1 MRGRRARSIRWWE
14 GRGDWILRTAFW
26 RMETWWPIKD
36 LAGKNVLY
44 AMYSIAETAKQLNK
58 SEAEVAEVPG

>member
-1 MRGRRARSIRWWE
+1 
-14 GRGDWILRTAFW
+14 
-26 RMETWWPIKD
+26 METWWPIKD